1 MLYQFWCQVKVVA
14 TWAKMSESKTDTKTQ
29 DTTSVESK
37 TINLTCASTVDTDDL
52 IKLGTQFL
60 KDLKALDLK
69 SATVL
74 RSFLYGDEPASDPF
88 RDLIKS
94 LFDAFVVA
102 VKTHNLDGAHS
113 VLDRMLT
120 EAKGRDDSWL
130 LGLFECVAAI
140 SSESAYHINDPMPQ
154 QDEPTNV
161 NCCIN
166 INPMYRNSKAIL
178 YTFADRANDFVYR
191 TLRARCNA
199 AQTPGV

>member
-1 MLYQFWCQVKVVA
+1 
-14 TWAKMSESKTDTKTQ
+14 MSESKTDTKTQ
-29 DTTSVESK
+29 NTATSVESE
-37 TINLTCASTVDTDDL
+37 TINLTCASTIDTDDL

-74 RSFLYGDEPASDPF
+74 RSFLYGDEPVSDPF
-88 RDLIKS
+88 RDLIKA

-140 SSESAYHINDPMPQ
+140 SSESAYHIIESIPQ
-154 QDEPTNV
+154 PVESIQVGANI
-161 NCCIN
+161 NCCVGV
-166 INPMYRNSKAIL
+166 NPVYRNSKAIL

-191 TLRARCNA
+191 TLRARCNV